1 MKRKLRDNQKES
13 SFMKIPT
20 IVKIGNPVLRRK
32 ISNVSLYQLKNKK
45 FQAFLKQMA
54 LTMRK
59 AQGVGLAANQIGQ
72 NRRVFVM
79 ECHGNKRY
87 PKVASFPLQAYVN
100 ARIVKYSKSVVKGW
114 EGCLSIPGFRGIVPR
129 SRWVTFEATTPG
141 GLRIRRTV
149 RGFEAR
155 VVQHEVD
162 HLNGF
167 FYIDRMRDWK
177 SWMHLEEFNRRFKAR
192 VQDRK

>member
-1 MKRKLRDNQKES
+1 MKKKLN
-13 SFMKIPT
+13 
-20 IVKIGNPVLRRK
+20 IVKIGNPVLRKR
-32 ISNVSLYQLKNKK
+32 ISNVPLGKLKGKK
-45 FQAFLKQMA
+45 FTAFLREM
-54 LTMRK
+54 TRIMRG
-59 AQGVGLAANQIGQ
+59 ARGVGLAANQIGQ
-72 NRRVFVM
+72 NRRIFVI
-79 ECHGNKRY
+79 ECRGNKRY

-100 ARIVKYSKSVVKGW
+100 ARIVKYSKSLEKGW
-114 EGCLSIPGFRGIVPR
+114 EGCLSIPGFRGMVPR

-149 RGFEAR
+149 RDFEAR

-177 SWMHLEEFNRRFKAR
+177 SWMHLEEFNWHFKSHIK
-192 VQDRK
+192 DRK

>member
-1 MKRKLRDNQKES
+1 MEPFTKSVRQFIVFRLKMKRKLRDNQKES

-79 ECHGNKRY
+79 ECHGN
-87 PKVASFPLQAYVN
+87 
-100 ARIVKYSKSVVKGW
+100 
-114 EGCLSIPGFRGIVPR
+114 
-129 SRWVTFEATTPG
+129 
-141 GLRIRRTV
+141 
-149 RGFEAR
+149 
-155 VVQHEVD
+155 
-162 HLNGF
+162 
-167 FYIDRMRDWK
+167 
-177 SWMHLEEFNRRFKAR
+177 
-192 VQDRK
+192 